1 MPWTHDFNPRSRK
14 GNDADVV
21 ETKTGVGIFQ
31 STFPMQGTTTL
42 HWYQCLVLSISILVP
57 CIGNDEYY
65 CDVMDEKDISIHVP
79 YTGNDITTVVPVEL
93 QDISIHV
100 PYTGNDAIQLRIQIR
115 IQHFNPR
122 SLYRERRKAISILG
136 RYRKFQS
143 TFPIQGTTLTVLL
156 KNNLQIFQSTFPIQG
171 TTISGGIIY

>member
-122 SLYRERRKAISILG
+122 SLYRERRFFQKVSRNIGGISIHVPYTGNDLC
-136 RYRKFQS
+136 QA
-143 TFPIQGTTLTVLL
+143 
-156 KNNLQIFQSTFPIQG
+156 
-171 TTISGGIIY
+171 

>member
-31 STFPMQGTTTL
+31 SSFPMQGTTTL

-57 CIGNDEYY
+57 NVGNDEYY

-79 YTGNDITTVVPVEL
+79 YTGND
-93 QDISIHV
+93 SKH
-100 PYTGNDAIQLRIQIR
+100 IQ
-115 IQHFNPR
+115 
-122 SLYRERRKAISILG
+122 ISILNNIIFVTYYG
-136 RYRKFQS
+136 FLLIS
-143 TFPIQGTTLTVLL
+143 FPL
-156 KNNLQIFQSTFPIQG
+156 
-171 TTISGGIIY
+171 